1 MSVTGR
7 VTAAIGW
14 PALTTSEYSPA
25 PRQVADW
32 VAHGVVVPVVNR
44 GSNAFAPPAGIA
56 STEKVWVLP
65 PLSGVKVSV
74 ASAVAPPRFWTT
86 TGENRPSGPLV
97 GAYGAETV
105 VAPW

>member
-7 VTAAIGW
+7 VTAAMGW
-14 PALTTSEYSPA
+14 PEVRTSEYSPA

-44 GSNAFAPPAGIA
+44 GSNALAPPAGIA
-56 STEKVWVLP
+56 ARVKVWVLP
-65 PLSGVKVSV
+65 PLSGVNRRV

-86 TGENRPSGPLV
+86 TGENRPRGPLLA
-97 GAYGAETV
+97 AY
-105 VAPW
+105 